1 MSKNYYALA
10 ASAFL
15 LGLFPVFFLPM
26 LQIMLFIMMIG
37 LIVSFRQLDRV
48 AFQQLLHWRYIVF
61 AQFCIFFFLNAA
73 LYPVWESPRM
83 HYRAIALE
91 SWSVSLLCV
100 IVLALWLHL
109 QKPAEIK
116 RALIRWLPV
125 GLTVSFGI
133 ASAIF
138 SSGSQGVR
146 VTLFTPNPLVPPF
159 WFLVLTMT
167 SFAWFFEMKRGA
179 QVWRLG
185 LFLMAGVMAVYGGA
199 RLVMLAWFL
208 CGIALAIWFYIQ
220 ALPKRRPHVLLGAM
234 LSFALCAA
242 AVILVDFLAGGFLAL
257 RMRSFSQVD
266 LSYESVS
273 QEFLRLRIWGGAISV
288 VSENVLLGIG
298 QVNERLAIQQ
308 ELDWEKWYRA
318 HQTYLS
324 YLIAGGIPA
333 LISGLVFQSPV
344 LAFLGRARRAALFPA
359 FLGLGVV
366 VTMNCFTDSIFQSA
380 VAVQVFMLTTL
391 LFLRASD
398 PDHPTLAPQKQV

>member
-1 MSKNYYALA
+1 M
-10 ASAFL
+10 FL
-15 LGLFPVFFLPM
+15 LGLFPALFLPVLQVM
-26 LQIMLFIMMIG
+26 LVIMLAG
-37 LIVSFRQLDRV
+37 TLISWRALDRD
-48 AFQQLLHWRYIVF
+48 ALASLLQWRYVAF
-61 AQFCIFFFLNAA
+61 AQFCVLFLLNAA
-73 LYPVWESPRM
+73 VYPVWESPRM

-109 QKPAEIK
+109 QKPADVK
-116 RALIRWLPV
+116 KALIQWLPI
-125 GLTVSFGI
+125 GLSVSFGV
-133 ASAIF
+133 ASAIYF
-138 SSGSQGVR
+138 SGSQGVR

-159 WFLVLTMT
+159 WFLVLSMT

-199 RLVMLAWFL
+199 RLVMLAWVL
-208 CGIALAIWFYIQ
+208 CGVALAIWFYIQ
-220 ALPKRRPHVLLGAM
+220 ALPKRRPQVLLGAM

-298 QVNERLAIQQ
+298 QVNERFAIQQ
-308 ELDWEKWYRA
+308 ELDWDRWLRA

-333 LISGLVFQSPV
+333 LVSGLVFQSPV

-391 LFLRASD
+391 LFLKASD
-398 PDHPTLAPQKQV
+398 PDHPTLAPQKQVSSAAA